1 MQNATLTCNS
11 TKPKYGTWFFNPPQK
26 SLTYKEILKKNSY
39 KRIKNNS
46 KLIEKGSTIS
56 ANKSGASVTAN
67 EKKLAKELKEAD
79 PVKFF
84 PLHREPDQKN
94 PYFTVNEGYGI

>member
-11 TKPKYGTWFFNPPQK
+11 TKPKYGTWFFNQPRK
-26 SLTYKEILKKNSY
+26 SLTYKEILKENSH

-46 KLIEKGSTIS
+46 KLVEKGQKSNAAGPTI
-56 ANKSGASVTAN
+56 TAN
-67 EKKLAKELKEAD
+67 EKKLSKELKEAD

-84 PLHREPDQKN
+84 PLHREPNQKN